1 VTAQKKQMD
10 PVLRNCTGFF
20 ANIWFYN
27 ISDICPCM
35 WGKGNMM
42 SDRIFSVTEI
52 NQEINEMLKKN
63 YNFWNCWITGEI
75 SNFKDHIPSGHW
87 YFTLKDD
94 NSSLRVVMFK
104 TRTYYVQFEPQNGMK
119 VIIKGSIRLYER
131 EGNIQLYAEEMFP
144 VGIGAAYIAFEQLK
158 NKLAKEGLFA
168 PEKKKP
174 IPKYPRKIAIVTSLS
189 GAALKDILNIAK
201 RRNPQIPIIIVPSS
215 VQGEAAA
222 EEIAKAIGKANELE
236 DVDLIILGRGGG
248 SIEELAPFNTEVVA
262 RAIANSNIPIIS
274 AVGHEIDYTIA
285 DFVADLRAPTP
296 SAAAELAFPLLR
308 DLKISV
314 YYYEEKLNGLIKN
327 LLLTKKQQ
335 IQEFRADQKLAQTA
349 WRIVQ
354 YRQNLDDI
362 AYRLQQSLAGFIAD
376 RGGILKLLSSEL
388 NLLSPLNTLS
398 RGYVLAFRQTG
409 DLIDSVNKVSV
420 GDELFLKFKDGV
432 VDCKVRKVSEDNL
445 NGNKG

>member
-1 VTAQKKQMD
+1 
-10 PVLRNCTGFF
+10 
-20 ANIWFYN
+20 
-27 ISDICPCM
+27 
-35 WGKGNMM
+35 MM